1 MSFERFGRLSFTSQ
15 TKTNPFIDYLEQGE
29 LYATRC
35 NPCGITFFPPRA
47 DCYSCLGSE
56 VAWVKINPRGRL
68 ISFTRSYFAPTGF
81 EEDVPYVLAVA
92 EFNGTKVFGRFKEG
106 FTEDDLCEGMDITV
120 NPVSYHDGQISYEF
134 EPAP

>member
-1 MSFERFGRLSFTSQ
+1 MGFERFGRLSFTSQ
-15 TKTNPFIDYLEQGE
+15 TKTNAFIDYLEQGE

-35 NPCGITFFPPRA
+35 NPCGLTFFPPRA
-47 DCYSCLGSE
+47 DCCSCLGSE
-56 VAWVKINPRGRL
+56 MEWVKINPRGRL

-106 FTEDDLCEGMDITV
+106 FTENDLSGGMDITV
-120 NPVSYHDGQISYEF
+120 NPVSYPDGQISYEF

>member
-1 MSFERFGRLSFTSQ
+1 MGFERFGRLSFTSQ
-15 TKTNPFIDYLEQGE
+15 TKTNAFIDYLEQGE

-35 NPCGITFFPPRA
+35 SPCGLNFFPPRA
-47 DCYSCLGSE
+47 DCYSCLGSDME
-56 VAWVKINPRGRL
+56 WVKINPRGRL

-106 FTEDDLCEGMDITV
+106 FTENDLSGGMDITV
-120 NPVSYHDGQISYEF
+120 NPVSYPDGQISYEF